1 MPDISI
7 KHQKVCDLILAGVSD
22 GQAYA
27 RVYGKDNIEAC
38 RASVNKMLKRPEVA
52 AYLTGVRT
60 KVTAAVEA
68 AAIKGAT
75 AVLADIEAIADADSR
90 ELMEYRRGC
99 CRHCWGK
106 EFLYQ
111 RTPQELRDHIKKHNE
126 ANEKRLKDG
135 LLAEPLDEGG
145 GIGYNRTKQPN
156 PECPECFG
164 EGEGYEFFKDTR
176 TVSPAAAKLFAG
188 VKITQ
193 NGLEIKMASQERARE
208 LLARHH
214 GLLDAKRGPHEPGTD
229 DKHADGIPAAPE
241 YALKPDEPTPAD
253 PIL

>member
-1 MPDISI
+1 
-7 KHQKVCDLILAGVSD
+7 LILAGETH

-27 RVYGKDNIEAC
+27 RVYRKENIEAAI
-38 RASVNKMLKRPEVA
+38 ASARKMLKRPEVV
-52 AYLTGVRT
+52 AYMSGVRGA
-60 KVTAAVEA
+60 VTE
-68 AAIKGAT
+68 AIKAAT
-75 AVLADIEAIADADSR
+75 IKSATDVLADIEAIADADSR

-135 LLAEPLDEGG
+135 LDPEPLDEGG
-145 GIGYNRTKQPN
+145 GIGYNRTKSAN

-188 VKITQ
+188 VKVKN
-193 NGLEIKMASQERARE
+193 NGLEFVTHSQERARE

-214 GLLDAKRGPHEPGTD
+214 GLLDKKGDAGDTPETLAAAVRELLGAAGAIEGAP
-229 DKHADGIPAAPE
+229 DGSA
-241 YALKPDEPTPAD
+241 
-253 PIL
+253 